1 MEQSTRPRNG
11 DPSDVT
17 SGGQKDPGWPEGFI
31 RGGMDTGADATYSFG
46 RCCQH
51 RGQTQKQEGAFFRC
65 EGCSELGF
73 LQRKLGLMMVLAGG
87 CGFSHDKDIT
97 DRLKGKD

>member
-17 SGGQKDPGWPEGFI
+17 SGGQKDPGGPEGFI

-51 RGQTQKQEGAFFRC
+51 RGQTQKQEGAFF
-65 EGCSELGF
+65 S
-73 LQRKLGLMMVLAGG
+73 V
-87 CGFSHDKDIT
+87 KDA
-97 DRLKGKD
+97 LNSVSFQGNWG